1 MAAANVPPLNELA
14 IFVSSL
20 PFLEANIFI
29 INIPIMEQNNPSDA
43 STNGR
48 DINVSLI
55 PKSIISVCNMVDAIA
70 IVAIIAPQ

>member
-1 MAAANVPPLNELA
+1 MAAANVPPLKELA

-20 PFLEANIFI
+20 PFLEAKIFI
-29 INIPIMEQNNPSDA
+29 INIPIMEQNNQSDA